1 MKMFIHCGAML
12 ACLLS
17 PASWAQKQAT
27 TLLNQACGP
36 MGTRFSVHEGSPQPS
51 LSVPSKTRA
60 RIVVFSEAISG
71 QAGCWLSNRV
81 GIDGN
86 WIGAA
91 CMESYISTD
100 IAPGK
105 HRLCVDLQKRKS
117 AKYTAL
123 YEFTAETG
131 RIYYFRAQT
140 MLISLDIELEP
151 VNTEEGRLLLAVRN
165 ASVSEVK

>member
-1 MKMFIHCGAML
+1 MA
-12 ACLLS
+12 
-17 PASWAQKQAT
+17 WAQGQAT
-27 TLLNQACGP
+27 ALLDQACGP
-36 MGTRFSVHEGSPQPS
+36 MGTRFAVHESPPRPS
-51 LSVPSKTRA
+51 LSAPPKTGA

-91 CMESYISTD
+91 CMESYISAD
-100 IAPGK
+100 IVPGK
-105 HRLCVDLQKRKS
+105 HRLCVGLQKKKS

-131 RIYYFRAQT
+131 RVYYFRAQT
-140 MLISLDIELEP
+140 ILVSLDVQLEP
-151 VNTEEGRLLLAVRN
+151 VNTEEGHLLLTVRN
-165 ASVSEVK
+165 TSESTAK